1 MKMFEMEILKSILN
15 SISFSFL
22 QVLYINYVVL
32 EMQVYFFLV

>member
-1 MKMFEMEILKSILN
+1 MEILKSILN

-32 EMQVYFFLV
+32 EMQVYFF